1 MVFSRGGLPQASWR
15 VASLPPR
22 QQDGLPLVLN
32 SLRTTG
38 HRRLPR
44 APAPSSQRGRAPHS
58 SGVPGAPRGHAP
70 LSALR
75 PRPPGGRSASSP
87 PCAQTAPH
95 VCRGVRRGAWGRAA
109 WRPLLSGPW
118 PEGAGPR
125 RSSGRGG
132 ESAHPRLSGRVRMT
146 RSFRGPPCDLQPA
159 AAGFRFLFCD
169 GGSRRSPTRRRL
181 CLLPLLLPT
190 SEWKVLSTWFRY

>member
-44 APAPSSQRGRAPHS
+44 RPRPVFAARARTPLLRRPRGPACQSRGPFRLLPRPVRRRPLMCAVECAE
-58 SGVPGAPRGHAP
+58 GLGDAPRG
-70 LSALR
+70 ALCSR
-75 PRPPGGRSASSP
+75 
-87 PCAQTAPH
+87 
-95 VCRGVRRGAWGRAA
+95 
-109 WRPLLSGPW
+109 GPW

-132 ESAHPRLSGRVRMT
+132 ESARPRLSGRVRMT

-190 SEWKVLSTWFRY
+190 SEWKVLSAWFRY

>member
-38 HRRLPR
+38 HRRLPPR
-44 APAPSSQRGRAPHS
+44 LRSAGAPHS

-75 PRPPGGRSASSP
+75 PRPPGAVP
-87 PCAQTAPH
+87 PPP
-95 VCRGVRRGAWGRAA
+95 RPVRR
-109 WRPLLSGPW
+109 RPLVCAVECAEGLGDAPRGALCSRGPW

>member
-44 APAPSSQRGRAPHS
+44 PVFAARARTPLLRG
-58 SGVPGAPRGHAP
+58 PRGPPRTRA
-70 LSALR
+70 ALRPR

-118 PEGAGPR
+118 SEGAGPR

-132 ESAHPRLSGRVRMT
+132 ESARPRLSGRVRMT

>member
-1 MVFSRGGLPQASWR
+1 MVFPRGGLPQASWR

-38 HRRLPR
+38 HRRLPPPPRLRSAGAHPTPPGSPGPR
-44 APAPSSQRGRAPHS
+44 AS
-58 SGVPGAPRGHAP
+58 VPGAVPP
-70 LSALR
+70 P
-75 PRPPGGRSASSP
+75 PRP
-87 PCAQTAPH
+87 
-95 VCRGVRRGAWGRAA
+95 VRR
-109 WRPLLSGPW
+109 RPLLCAVECAEGLGDAPRGALCSRGPW

-146 RSFRGPPCDLQPA
+146 RSFRGLPCDLQPA

>member
-1 MVFSRGGLPQASWR
+1 MVFSRGGLPQATWR

-38 HRRLPR
+38 HCRLPR
-44 APAPSSQRGRAPHS
+44 AACRPRPVFAARAHPTPPASPGPRVS
-58 SGVPGAPRGHAP
+58 VPGAVPPPPRPVRRRPLMCAVECAEGLGDVPRG
-70 LSALR
+70 ALCSR
-75 PRPPGGRSASSP
+75 
-87 PCAQTAPH
+87 
-95 VCRGVRRGAWGRAA
+95 
-109 WRPLLSGPW
+109 GPW

-146 RSFRGPPCDLQPA
+146 RSFRGPPCDLQPV

>member
-44 APAPSSQRGRAPHS
+44 ARTPLLRGPRGPAQTRAALRPAPSPSRGPVRLPPPPPVRRRPLMCAVECAE
-58 SGVPGAPRGHAP
+58 GLGDAPRG
-70 LSALR
+70 ALCSR
-75 PRPPGGRSASSP
+75 
-87 PCAQTAPH
+87 
-95 VCRGVRRGAWGRAA
+95 
-109 WRPLLSGPW
+109 GPW

-132 ESAHPRLSGRVRMT
+132 ESARPRLSGRVRMT
-146 RSFRGPPCDLQPA
+146 RSFRGPPCKLQPA

>member
-22 QQDGLPLVLN
+22 QQDGLPSVLN

-44 APAPSSQRGRAPHS
+44 PVFAARAHPAPPASPGPRADT
-58 SGVPGAPRGHAP
+58 R
-70 LSALR
+70 R
-75 PRPPGGRSASSP
+75 SP
-87 PCAQTAPH
+87 PCALALPGA
-95 VCRGVRRGAWGRAA
+95 VPPPPRPVRR
-109 WRPLLSGPW
+109 RPLMCAVECAEGLGDAPRGPLCSRGPW
-118 PEGAGPR
+118 SEGAGPR